1 MIDLTKKAISISDAS
16 IIEAT
21 KDISAVGLQIQIS
34 VDKALPTLVLYD
46 EDKVK
51 DGDLLGR
58 YFIDDKYRKL
68 IRLSGYNKKTL
79 VGRVEDF
86 LRWAQ
91 KSRKVV
97 RFNLEIDRNQ
107 DEYLKRLA
115 SKRRSSK
122 SEEIRKLVS
131 KSMIDNEK

>member
-1 MIDLTKKAISISDAS
+1 MIDLTKKAISISDAT

-34 VDKALPTLVLYD
+34 VDKSLPTLVLYD
-46 EDKVK
+46 KDGVK

-58 YFIDDKYRKL
+58 YFIDNKYRKL
-68 IRLSGYNKKTL
+68 IKLSGYNKETL
-79 VGRVEDF
+79 AGWVNDF

-115 SKRRSSK
+115 SKHRSSK
-122 SEEIRKLVS
+122 SEEIRKLIS
-131 KSMIDNEK
+131 KSMVENEK